1 MAKLKENMSLNMK
14 IGSEQFLTLYL
25 YRTFCSVLQLL
36 EHG

>member
-14 IGSEQFLTLYL
+14 IGSEQFLALYL
-25 YRTFCSVLQLL
+25 HRTFCSVLQL

>member
-25 YRTFCSVLQLL
+25 YRTFCSVLQL
-36 EHG
+36 E